1 MGTIIHFEE
10 TMNAKNLWI
19 LTEERPKKEVLKT
32 IFEYFAKDHQ
42 CGFFG
47 DTLRIIP
54 ILNEKHEFAFIYEV
68 IGFTC
73 AKVNRVF
80 IKTIS
85 GYSSFVDFLIFYQ
98 DAMPVQT
105 DTPIYAIEETK
116 TDDKE
121 SRNTGVFQRCTKF
134 VFVKHYYPSVKMIM
148 LYALQVEQKKEPT
161 QTYIFGTRLLLTFG
175 VEILGKILNPNV
187 FKPFTSI
194 NDIIAFKQNMRKA
207 PKGNV
212 PIIIFKENDKR
223 IKAFHMTLI

>member
-1 MGTIIHFEE
+1 
-10 TMNAKNLWI
+10 MNAKNLWI

-68 IGFTC
+68 VGFTC

-175 VEILGKILNPNV
+175 VEILG
-187 FKPFTSI
+187 
-194 NDIIAFKQNMRKA
+194 
-207 PKGNV
+207 
-212 PIIIFKENDKR
+212 
-223 IKAFHMTLI
+223 

>member
-1 MGTIIHFEE
+1 
-10 TMNAKNLWI
+10 MNAKNLWI

-68 IGFTC
+68 VGFTC

-121 SRNTGVFQRCTKF
+121 SRNTGVFQR
-134 VFVKHYYPSVKMIM
+134 
-148 LYALQVEQKKEPT
+148 
-161 QTYIFGTRLLLTFG
+161 
-175 VEILGKILNPNV
+175 
-187 FKPFTSI
+187 
-194 NDIIAFKQNMRKA
+194 
-207 PKGNV
+207 
-212 PIIIFKENDKR
+212 
-223 IKAFHMTLI
+223 